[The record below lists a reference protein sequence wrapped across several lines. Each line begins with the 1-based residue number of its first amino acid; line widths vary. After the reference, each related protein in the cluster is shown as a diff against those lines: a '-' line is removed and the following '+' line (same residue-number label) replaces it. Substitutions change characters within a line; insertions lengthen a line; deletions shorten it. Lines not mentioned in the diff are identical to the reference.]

1 MAPSTP
7 NPMPGGPSM
16 PWTQRFSAPAAHGLH
31 CPQPSRPY
39 TATGSPCS
47 SAFDAAAQPVDPA
60 GGFVPEHERRAPR
73 RHALGEF
80 AHHVQV
86 RVARAGAA
94 DLDDDLSG
102 TRLGLGQVH
111 QFGIGLEALE
121 LQGAH
126 ESSGAVRRAALAG
139 S

>member
-16 PWTQRFSAPAAHGLH
+16 PWTQRFSAPGCAGFALPAAEQAVHGDGFAVL
-31 CPQPSRPY
+31 Q
-39 TATGSPCS
+39 
-47 SAFDAAAQPVDPA
+47 AFDAVAEPVDPA
-60 GGFVPEHERRAPR
+60 RGLVAEHERRAPG

-86 RVARAGAA
+86 GMARAGAA
-94 DLDDDLSG
+94 DLDHDLSG
-102 TRLGLGQVH
+102 TRLGLGQVD
-111 QFGIGLEALE
+111 QLGFGLEALE

-126 ESSGAVRRAALAG
+126 
-139 S
+139 